1 MSRRFSRFHR
11 INSAHLLASALC
23 LLMLAAASCHSDTD
37 SVIPEKEIGEL
48 KQTIKASSQ
57 YERDMN
63 RHIDSIRQRLKGASD
78 YRKFDINLQLAEV
91 YRQVNTDSAIHYAAV
106 CATLAAD
113 APESRRQQSDIAM
126 VNALSTAGIFTE
138 AEALF
143 NKLGSEPM
151 DSTVKIY
158 YWLAGR
164 TLYSNMR
171 SYVDGQNQYYR
182 LYNHLYLAYDDSL
195 LAHLPASEPFHQFIL
210 SERLVTEG
218 MYDEAKTKLMELMH
232 SVDKRS
238 NLYGMAAYQMGE
250 VYRHTGHAKEY
261 AACLAIAAR
270 TDVECCVREGMAL
283 PTLADWLYDQGEM
296 ADAFSFINFALEDA
310 MKGNARMRTVSI
322 AKMVPLIDAAYRER
336 INSSRDELMAY
347 FILAT
352 VLFLITAALML
363 VLFRSIKKLRDSRH
377 KLAKLSKVQESYI
390 GSFIGLCSNYA
401 DRLDS
406 LQKTV
411 SRKLQSGQADELLKL
426 VESGKFGEGTLDN
439 NTMFDKAFID
449 LYPDFTEE
457 INALL
462 RPEEQIVLADPKTL
476 TPELRI
482 YAFVRLGVE
491 ESTRIARILRYSV
504 STVYAYRNR
513 MRNKALNR
521 ETFDADVMN
530 IGMQ

>member
-1 MSRRFSRFHR
+1 MV
-11 INSAHLLASALC
+11 I
-23 LLMLAAASCHSDTD
+23 ASCRSDGE

-48 KQTIKASSQ
+48 KQTIKASTQ
-57 YERDMN
+57 YEIDMS
-63 RHIDSIRQRLKGASD
+63 RHIDSIRQRLHDVSEAQ
-78 YRKFDINLQLAEV
+78 KFDINLQLAEI

-106 CATLAAD
+106 CAGLAAD
-113 APESRRQQSDIAM
+113 APEPRRQQSDIAM

-138 AEALF
+138 AEELF
-143 NKLGSEPM
+143 NKLGKEPM
-151 DSTVKIY
+151 DSSVRIS

-182 LYNHLYLAYDDSL
+182 HYNRLYLAYDDSL
-195 LAHLPASEPFHQFIL
+195 LAHLPVSDSFRQFIL

-218 MYDEAKTKLMELMH
+218 MYDEAKQKLMALMEK
-232 SVDKRS
+232 VGKRN
-238 NLYGMAAYQMGE
+238 NLYGMAAYQLGE
-250 VYRHTGHAKEY
+250 VYRHTGRTTEY

-322 AKMVPLIDAAYRER
+322 AKMVPMIDAAYRER
-336 INSSRDELMAY
+336 INTSRDELMVY

-352 VLFLITAALML
+352 VLFLVTAGLML
-363 VLFRSIKKLRDSRH
+363 ILFRSIKKLRDSRH

-439 NTMFDKAFID
+439 NTMFDKAFMD
-449 LYPDFTEE
+449 LYPDFTDE

-462 RPEEQIVLADPKTL
+462 RPEEQIALPDAKTL

-513 MRNKALNR
+513 MRNRAINR
-521 ETFDADVMN
+521 DTFDADVMK
-530 IGMQ
+530 IGTE